1 MTYCVA
7 ITVNKGLVFV
17 SDSRTN
23 AGVDSVSSYSKMHTF
38 GNPGDRQFVILSAGN
53 LATTQGVISQIKH
66 DINKFAEVNLMTV

>member
-1 MTYCVA
+1 
-7 ITVNKGLVFV
+7 
-17 SDSRTN
+17 
-23 AGVDSVSSYSKMHTF
+23 VSSYSKMHTF